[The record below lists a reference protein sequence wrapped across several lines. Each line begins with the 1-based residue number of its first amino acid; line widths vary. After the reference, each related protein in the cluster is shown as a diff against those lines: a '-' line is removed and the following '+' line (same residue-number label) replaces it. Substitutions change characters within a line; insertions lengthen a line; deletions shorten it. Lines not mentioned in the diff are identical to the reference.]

1 MNGEHRDDDE
11 RIDFSALDPQRESRR
26 WEAMV
31 QHTLAKSTPPSMWEE
46 LQSALPRARVTLA
59 ALAAVSVLTWLP
71 ALLKPATETKPN
83 GSATTATALAMVHF
97 HEGSDLTA
105 MLESADGY

>member
-1 MNGEHRDDDE
+1 MNDEHNREDE
-11 RIDFSALDPQRESRR
+11 RIDFSALDPQRASRR

-31 QHTLAKSTPPSMWEE
+31 QHTLVRSTPPSMWAE
-46 LQSALPRARVTLA
+46 LQTALPRARFTLA

-71 ALLKPATETKPN
+71 ALLKTEVKQATSTP
-83 GSATTATALAMVHF
+83 TALAMVHF

>member
-11 RIDFSALDPQRESRR
+11 RIDFSALDPQRASRR

-31 QHTLAKSTPPSMWEE
+31 QHTLAKSTPPSMWED

-71 ALLKPATETKPN
+71 ALLKPAGESKQN
-83 GSATTATALAMVHF
+83 ENAALAMVHF